1 MVRITT
7 LVVRGLLYLSYT
19 ASLSLLVMAD
29 ARADDPIA
37 RFNVPAE
44 FLPQALMDFYH
55 QSGVQPGFAAT
66 EQMAKAKSNPVAG
79 MMASS
84 KALDAMLKGTGYTY
98 RFDTDNSVDIV
109 PADEQSGGQTPPAAT
124 VTRESVP
131 APQQPMADE
140 YGGRLEQVNVTG
152 SLIRGVQDT
161 VAPLIYLKQQQL
173 AMAAYETVQDS
184 LYSQPIMSLNG
195 PREDLGIDANYQYG
209 AGLDLRGL
217 GVGATLVLVNGQRQP
232 LSGLNGDFVDVST
245 IPLSAVERIEVLPD
259 GASALYGSDAIAG
272 VVNII
277 MRNNFDGA
285 QSQLRYGTAIGGR
298 REMVASQL
306 VGTHWSG
313 GHAMLA
319 YEYSDETPLAAAER
333 PYAANADKTPYGG
346 SNYDSYYTYPGN
358 ILNPLTDLP
367 VFGLP
372 AAQSGQAPMTAALSP
387 SINLQ
392 NQFADMQI
400 FPEVTANELYATV
413 AQDLSDGLQLFFQGR
428 FAERDALEKDLPDE
442 TVLYVPP
449 SNPYYVNPF
458 GGSGYVPVAY
468 SFAHD
473 YGPTIFSADSQVYM
487 TTLGAKLQVGQTW
500 QATLSE
506 SYGRQSLESNEYD
519 TADADTLAAYVAD
532 SNPATAFNPF
542 GPTNPQTLGAIE
554 RGFPLHAVATVEYTN
569 LVADG
574 SVFSMPAGDAKLAV
588 GVERREEGLFHSI
601 ADPSDPTEATIPQSY
616 SRHIESLYS
625 QLVLPLVGD
634 AANPRAAPRLELNV
648 AGRYEHYSDFG
659 GTFNPTF
666 RIQWIPIQPVK
677 LRASWGR
684 SFRAPTLD
692 NLYDTSANVAASVV
706 LTDPQSPTGRSLVLV
721 QQGSNPNLHE
731 ETAKTWTAGLDLA
744 PPFLAGST
752 FSLTYYSIDYDNRI
766 AQPGADDPF
775 GILIDEAEWA
785 AVITRNPTRAQIA
798 AICDSP
804 YYEGSVASCLAS
816 SPAASID
823 GQLANLSST
832 KTTGVDVEAHDSLSG
847 ALGTLSLDFNGN
859 YVFDF
864 DQAVT
869 DTSPAVDI
877 VNTVANPL
885 ALRLRGTI
893 GWSREGPQLPG
904 PAATLAVNYTGGY
917 KNPGSLLVPDVS
929 PWTTIDLRLVYR
941 TERAP
946 GWLNGMQFS
955 LNATNLLNHDPPFV
969 DNQGGYD
976 DYNVQA
982 LGRVV
987 SVEISKRW

>member
-1 MVRITT
+1 MVRITS
-7 LVVRGLLYLSYT
+7 LVVRGLPYLWCT
-19 ASLSLLVMAD
+19 ASLSLLVMMD

-37 RFNVPAE
+37 RFSVPAE
-44 FLPQALMDFYH
+44 ALPQALMDFYH
-55 QSGVQPGFAAT
+55 QSGVEPGFAAT
-66 EQMAKAKSNPVAG
+66 EQMVKSKSNPVSG
-79 MMASS
+79 TMASS
-84 KALDAMLKGTGYTY
+84 RALEVMLKGTGYTY
-98 RFDTDNSVDIV
+98 RFDTDNSVDIIPAEEPNPTDV
-109 PADEQSGGQTPPAAT
+109 PAVT
-124 VTRESVP
+124 VTREP
-131 APQQPMADE
+131 APAPREPTIDQ

-161 VAPLIYLKQQQL
+161 VAPLIYLQQQQL
-173 AMAAYETVQDS
+173 AMADYPTIEDA
-184 LYSQPIMSLNG
+184 LYTQPIISLDG

-277 MRNNFDGA
+277 MRNNFDGS

-298 REMVASQL
+298 RDVVASQL
-306 VGTHWSG
+306 LGTHWSS

-319 YEYSDETPLAAAER
+319 YQYSDETPLAAAQR
-333 PYAANADKTPYGG
+333 PYDANADKTSYGG
-346 SNYDSYYTYPGN
+346 SNYDSYYTDPGN
-358 ILNPLTDLP
+358 ILNPYTGLP
-367 VFGLP
+367 VYASP
-372 AAQSGQAPMTAALSP
+372 AAQSGQAPMLAALLP

-392 NQFADMQI
+392 NQFAGLQI
-400 FPEVTANELYATV
+400 FPEVTANELYATA
-413 AQDLSDGLQLFFQGR
+413 AQDLSDRLQLFFEGR
-428 FAERDALEKDLPDE
+428 FAEREALQSDE
-442 TVLYVPP
+442 ADSTVLQVPP

-458 GGSGYVPVAY
+458 SGVPYALVAY
-468 SFAHD
+468 DFARD
-473 YGPTIFSADSQVYM
+473 YGPTMFSGNSQVYM
-487 TTLGAKLQVGQTW
+487 TTLGARLQMGQTW

-506 SYGRQSLESNEYD
+506 SYGRQSLRSNEYD
-519 TADADTLAAYVAD
+519 TADEDTLNAYLGD

-542 GPTNPQTLGAIE
+542 GATNPQTLAAIE
-554 RGFPLHAVATVEYTN
+554 RDFPLHSVSTIEYTN

-588 GVERREEGLFHSI
+588 GLERREEGLFHSVT
-601 ADPSDPTEATIPQSY
+601 DPLNPTEDTIQQSY
-616 SRHIESLYS
+616 SRHIESVYS

-634 AANPRAAPRLELNV
+634 AGNPRAAPRLELNI

-659 GTFNPTF
+659 DTFNPTF
-666 RIQWIPIQPVK
+666 RIQWIPLQALK

-692 NLYDTSANVAASVV
+692 NLYDTSADSAGSVV

-721 QQGSNPNLHE
+721 QEGSNPSLRE
-731 ETAKTWTAGLDLA
+731 ETAKTWTAGFDLA
-744 PPFLAGST
+744 PPFLTGST
-752 FSLTYYSIDYDNRI
+752 FSLTYYSIDYVDRI
-766 AQPGADDPF
+766 SQPGADNPF

-785 AVITRNPTRAQIA
+785 AVINRNPTRAEID
-798 AICDSP
+798 AICNSP
-804 YYEGSVASCLAS
+804 YYEGIVSNCLAS
-816 SPAASID
+816 SPAAIID

-847 ALGTLSLDFNGN
+847 ALGILSLDFIGN

-869 DTSPAVDI
+869 DTSPAIDI
-877 VNTVANPL
+877 VNTATNPL

-893 GWSREGPQLPG
+893 GWSRAGLQLPG
-904 PAATLAVNYTGGY
+904 PAVDLAVNYTGAY
-917 KNPGSLLVPDVS
+917 KNPGSALLPDVS
-929 PWTTIDLRLVYR
+929 AWTTVDLRLLYR
-941 TERAP
+941 TRQGS
-946 GWLNGMQFS
+946 GWLSGMQFS
-955 LNATNLLNHDPPFV
+955 LNASNLLNHDPPFV
-969 DNQGGYD
+969 DNPGGYD
-976 DYNVQA
+976 AYNVQA

-987 SVEISKRW
+987 SIDISKRW